1 MKSVQPFLKHPAP
14 DFNRLIQVLRGQEQ
28 SRRAHLIEL
37 VIDSEV
43 LQALQE
49 RHLHKK
55 WIPLSAETARE
66 YYTQIEELYRLLGYD
81 GFVEGVWRTSWVNH
95 PALGS
100 PKAADTAG
108 ALSRGAREWAREGG
122 GLIDSWKSFESFPW
136 ERIHVDYR
144 PYELLS
150 QVLKPGMAVFA
161 SSSFFEH
168 VLENLLGYE
177 GLFFALADDPKLV
190 EAVFHR
196 WGEKVLTYYENV
208 AGMDRVGA
216 IWHAD
221 DLGYKTG
228 TILSPNDLQ
237 KYVFPWMKKFADVA
251 HAHGKLFLLHSCGDL
266 FGNGVIDTLIHEVGI
281 DGLHSFQDV
290 ILPISTCMERFGNR
304 IAILG
309 GVDMDALGRMPEME
323 LRKYIRGILEKCS
336 PGRFALGSGN
346 TIANYIP
353 VENYLVMLQ
362 ELRTWNEE
370 SGLTS

>member
-1 MKSVQPFLKHPAP
+1 MNSRQPFQKHPAP
-14 DFNRLIQVLRGQEQ
+14 DFHQLIRVLRGQEQ
-28 SRRAHLIEL
+28 SRRAHPIEL
-37 VIDSEV
+37 VIDTEV

-49 RHLHKK
+49 RYLNKK
-55 WIPLSAETARE
+55 WIPRTAETARD
-66 YYTQIEELYRLLGYD
+66 YYAQIGELYRLLGYD

-100 PKAADTAG
+100 PKAVDTAG
-108 ALSRGAREWAREGG
+108 ELSRGAREWAREGS

-136 ERIHVDYR
+136 DMIGVDYR

-150 QVLKPGMAVFA
+150 HVLRPGMAIFA

-177 GLFFALADDPKLV
+177 GLFFALADDPALV
-190 EAVFHR
+190 EAVFVR
-196 WGEKVLTYYENV
+196 WGEKVLKYYEDV
-208 AGMDRVGA
+208 AGMDHVGA

-228 TILSPNDLQ
+228 TILSPRDLQ
-237 KYVFPWMKKFADVA
+237 KYVFPWWKKFADVA
-251 HAHGKLFLLHSCGDL
+251 HAHGKMFLLHCCGDL
-266 FGNGVIDTLIHEVGI
+266 FSNGVIDILINEVGI
-281 DGLHSFQDV
+281 DGLHSFQEV
-290 ILPISTCMERFGNR
+290 ILPVSKCMERFGDR

-309 GVDMDALGRMPEME
+309 GVDVDALGRMGAED
-323 LRKYIRGILEKCS
+323 LRKYIRGILEKCR

-353 VENYLVMLQ
+353 VENYLVLLQ
-362 ELRTWNEE
+362 ELRAWNAEC
-370 SGLTS
+370 GLTG